1 MMTETWCGLKQ
12 VTEAERKLRG
22 ALLLDGLQA
31 SSGYKLAR
39 YNDPFTLPF
48 VRRNE
53 VLIRLD
59 DFEFD
64 DHHDDQQS

>member
-1 MMTETWCGLKQ
+1 MQ

-22 ALLLDGLQA
+22 ALLLDGLHA
-31 SSGYKLAR
+31 TSGYKLAR

-53 VLIRLD
+53 ILIRLEDFSFEDHKD
-59 DFEFD
+59 DE
-64 DHHDDQQS
+64 